1 MIRRTPFHD
10 RLAPLNSTGL
20 FSHWSGHLV
29 SVKYQLDEKAEYFAV
44 RNAAGLTDTSPL
56 YTYRITGPDAE
67 AFLAGVLARDVR
79 TCADG
84 QAQYTVWCD
93 DRGHVVEDGV
103 VFRHSAEH
111 YWLTAAEPNLRW
123 FRTLAPGHRV
133 TIDDVSDAY
142 GSLAVQGPRS
152 RAILGSLAPEV
163 ADLGFFR
170 HTRTTIGGADVVVS
184 RTGYT
189 GDLGY
194 EVWVEREDG
203 PQVFDA
209 IWAAGRPHLLTPV
222 GQQAL
227 LMLRIE
233 AGLLLIDS
241 DFHSSRFAY
250 TDTDRLSPVE
260 LGLRWMLRDL
270 DGDRSFVGR
279 DAIRRELAEGTSRWA
294 QVGLVVDEAEWD
306 ALHHE
311 RGIIPPKDHRPVPWE
326 MMLFDGDT
334 GASDGLRRVGHTT
347 SFMWSPVLQRHIGMA
362 RVEPRLAAPGSDVRV
377 EITIDHRYHT
387 VAARTAKAPL
397 FDPPRKTA
405 PR

>member
-1 MIRRTPFHD
+1 MIRRTPFHE
-10 RLAPLNSTGL
+10 RLAPLNATGL

-44 RNAAGLTDTSPL
+44 RNAAGLIDTSPL

-67 AFLAGVLARDVR
+67 RFLAGVLARDVR
-79 TCADG
+79 TSVDG
-84 QAQYTVWCD
+84 QAQYTLWCD
-93 DRGHVVEDGV
+93 DDGHVVEDGV

-111 YWLTAAEPNLRW
+111 YWLTAAEPNLNW
-123 FRTLAPGHRV
+123 FLNLSPGHRV
-133 TIDDVSDAY
+133 TIEDVSARY
-142 GSLAVQGPRS
+142 GSLAVQGPRA
-152 RAILGSLAPEV
+152 RAILASLAPEV
-163 ADLGFFR
+163 AGLGFFR
-170 HTRTTIGGADVVVS
+170 HATVKIGGAEVVVS

-194 EVWVEREDG
+194 EVWVDADDA

-209 IWAAGRPHLLTPV
+209 VWEAGRPHLLAPV

-233 AGLLLIDS
+233 AGLLLLDA
-241 DFHSSRFAY
+241 DFHSSRFTF
-250 TDTDRLSPVE
+250 TDADRLSPLE
-260 LGLRWMLRDL
+260 LGLRWMLKDL
-270 DGDRSFVGR
+270 GGDRRFVGR
-279 DAIRRELAEGTSRWA
+279 DAIRRELAADTSRWA
-294 QVGLVVDEAEWD
+294 QVGIMVDESEWD
-306 ALHHE
+306 RLHAE

-334 GASDGLRRVGHTT
+334 ADGLRRVGHTT

-362 RVEPRLAAPGSDVRV
+362 RVEPRLAAPGSEVRV

-387 VAARTAKAPL
+387 VAATVARAPL

-405 PR
+405 TP

>member
-1 MIRRTPFHD
+1 MIRRTPFHE
-10 RLAPLNSTGL
+10 RLAPLNATGL

-44 RNAAGLTDTSPL
+44 RNAAGLIDTSPL

-67 AFLAGVLARDVR
+67 RFLAGVLARDVR
-79 TCADG
+79 SCADG
-84 QAQYTVWCD
+84 QAQYTLWCD
-93 DRGHVVEDGV
+93 DDGHVIEDGV

-111 YWLTAAEPNLRW
+111 YWLTSAEPNLNW
-123 FRTLAPGHRV
+123 FLGLAPGHRV
-133 TIDDVSDAY
+133 AIEDVSDRY

-152 RAILGSLAPEV
+152 QAILAALAPQV

-170 HTRTTIGGADVVVS
+170 HTAATIGGADVVVS

-194 EVWVEREDG
+194 EVWVETDDASR
-203 PQVFDA
+203 VFDA
-209 IWAAGRPHLLTPV
+209 IREAGRPHLLTPV

-241 DFHSSRFAY
+241 DFHSSRF
-250 TDTDRLSPVE
+250 TFTETDRHSPLE
-260 LGLRWMLRDL
+260 LGLRWMLKGL
-270 DGDRSFVGR
+270 DGDRRFVGR
-279 DAIRRELAEGTSRWA
+279 DAIRRELADGTSRWA

-334 GASDGLRRVGHTT
+334 SDGLRRVGHTT

-362 RVEPRLAAPGSDVRV
+362 RVEPRLATPGSEVRV

-405 PR
+405 AR